1 MWTGSELVGELFV
14 TSDLKEGE
22 VGGVA
27 SNDRKNR
34 FAEKVGE
41 AVRRYHKH
49 SPRKKI
55 FGRTPV
61 GYWGAIWH
69 VDSFLGN
76 DSIANEKTAATR
88 QWPVTS
94 N

>member
-1 MWTGSELVGELFV
+1 
-14 TSDLKEGE
+14 
-22 VGGVA
+22 VGGFA
-27 SNDRKNR
+27 SNDRKNQL
-34 FAEKVGE
+34 AEKVGE
-41 AVRRYHKH
+41 TVRRYHKH

-61 GYWGAIWH
+61 VYWGAMWH

-76 DSIANEKTAATR
+76 DSIGNEKTAATMQR
-88 QWPVTS
+88 PVTR